1 MFFLCINVLDH
12 YNLKILRKDKCSLP
26 AKVWGHTINRE
37 RISSS
42 VSHRGSI
49 TVEAACI
56 LPVFIWGVV
65 FVLYFIKLCSVLVCM
80 QSAIQ
85 ETGKD
90 MAVFAYVYEKGIDQA
105 DISAGGITDLAA
117 AGLSAVYAKS
127 RIVDKVNKEGTDASI
142 FVGGVDSVSLLRS
155 GFLKEDE
162 MIDIVAEGKIRLPVP
177 FFSLGDFRT
186 IIRGRVRAWTGR
198 DGNRGSQESGKAED
212 MVYVT
217 VNGEVYH
224 KDAGCSHISLSI
236 QSVYKSE
243 LEQLRNDGG
252 GKYHACEKCGS
263 KAGTQVYITD
273 SGDRYHSSLDCAGL
287 KRSVLLVP
295 SSQVE
300 GWHAC
305 SRCGS
310 R

>member
-1 MFFLCINVLDH
+1 MFFFCINDMDDH
-12 YNLKILRKDKCSLP
+12 YKKILRKDKCSLP
-26 AKVWGHTINRE
+26 TKIYGHTKNRK

-42 VSHRGSI
+42 ALHKGSI

-65 FVLYFIKLCSVLVCM
+65 FVLYFIKLSSVLASM
-80 QSAIQ
+80 QCAIQ

-90 MAVFAYVYEKGIDQA
+90 MAVYAYIYEKGIDQA
-105 DISAGGITDLAA
+105 DISAGGIADLAA
-117 AGLSAVYAKS
+117 AGISAVYAKS
-127 RIVDKVNKEGTDASI
+127 RIVEKINNEGIDDSI
-142 FVGGVDSVSLLRS
+142 FDGGVDSVSLLRS
-155 GFLKEDE
+155 GFLKEDG
-162 MIDIVAEGKIRLPVP
+162 MIDIVAEGKVKLPVP
-177 FFSLGDFRT
+177 FFSLGNFRT

-198 DGNRGSQESGKAED
+198 DGNRGNQESGKAED

-224 KDAGCSHISLSI
+224 KDAGCSHINLSI

-243 LEQLRNDGG
+243 LEELRNDGG

-263 KAGTQVYITD
+263 KAGKLVYITD
-273 SGDRYHSSLDCAGL
+273 SGDRYHSSLDCGGL

-295 SSQVE
+295 ASQIE

>member
-1 MFFLCINVLDH
+1 MFFFCIGDMDH
-12 YNLKILRKDKCSLP
+12 NRLKILRKDKCSLP
-26 AKVWGHTINRE
+26 KKIWDYIKSRE

-42 VSHRGSI
+42 ASKRGSM

-65 FVLYFIKLCSVLVCM
+65 FVLYFIKLSSVLVSIL
-80 QSAIQ
+80 SAIQ

-90 MAVFAYVYEKGIDQA
+90 LAVYAYVYEKGIDQA

-127 RIVDKVNKEGTDASI
+127 RIVEKVNKEGTDDSI
-142 FVGGVDSVSLLRS
+142 FAGGVDSVSMLRS
-155 GFLKEDE
+155 SFLKEDG
-162 MIDIVAEGKIRLPVP
+162 MVDIVAEGKVRLPVP

-243 LEQLRNDGG
+243 LEELRNDEG

-263 KAGTQVYITD
+263 KAGAQVYITD
-273 SGDRYHSSLDCAGL
+273 SGGRYHSSLNCSGL

-305 SRCGS
+305 SRCGN